1 MSCALASPTD
11 GVCANKRP
19 VQGRAASRPVPVAQP
34 ALTPLAQGHAA
45 VVEDGIAARADLA
58 ATAPFST
65 DAPESTFSMAQLREA
80 PAPMPASRSAVAVVP
95 TRASVPSFREIRA
108 GRAAAAGRAPEAE
121 VRIPLSELEA
131 ASLFSDATS
140 HAPAATAALLPCMD
154 SLVERV
160 RNRTAARLS
169 RTGVPAGS

>member
-19 VQGRAASRPVPVAQP
+19 VQGRAASRPVVVGQAT
-34 ALTPLAQGHAA
+34 LTPLAQGHAA
-45 VVEDGIAARADLA
+45 DAGIRVAARAEPVP
-58 ATAPFST
+58 APFSM
-65 DAPESTFSMAQLREA
+65 DAPESTFSMARLREA
-80 PAPMPASRSAVAVVP
+80 APVAEAARPDMASAAVRTP
-95 TRASVPSFREIRA
+95 PPSFREIRA

-121 VRIPLSELEA
+121 LRIPLSELETA
-131 ASLFSDATS
+131 TLFSDATS

-160 RNRTAARLS
+160 RQRTAARLS
-169 RTGVPAGS
+169 RASQPARS